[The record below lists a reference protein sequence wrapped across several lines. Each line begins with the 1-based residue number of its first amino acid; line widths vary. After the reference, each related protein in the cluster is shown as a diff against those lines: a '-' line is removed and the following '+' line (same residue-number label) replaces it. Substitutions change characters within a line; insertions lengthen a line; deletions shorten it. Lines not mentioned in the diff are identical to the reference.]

1 MNASKTARSRVSAL
15 RVQLA
20 HHNHRYY
27 VLDNPEIT
35 DAEFDALMRELE
47 SLEARHPELVTPDSP
62 TQRVGAAPSEAF
74 AEVIHGA
81 PMLSLGNALSEQEL
95 IDFDRRARERLE
107 RDEVD
112 YTAETKL
119 DGLAVN
125 LRYEGGLL
133 VRAATRG
140 DGSRGE
146 DVTANVKTIRAVPL
160 RLRGDA
166 APEVIEVRCE
176 VFMTHEG
183 FERLNRQQRNNNAKV
198 FVNPRNAA
206 AGGLR
211 QLDPGVTATRPLT
224 LFCYGIGEV
233 SGGSPPGTQFERLRW
248 LKELGMRVSPKAERV
263 RGLKGCIGYYEKIAA
278 RRDKLGY
285 DIDGV
290 VFKVDSVADQDR
302 LGQVSKAPRWAV
314 AYKFPAQERVT
325 RLLGIDVQVGRTGKL
340 TPVARLEPVHVGGV
354 TVTNA
359 TLHNQDEIDRK
370 DVRVGDTVI
379 VRRAGDVI
387 PEVVR
392 VVTEKRPRGAKRF
405 DLLKRIKSKCPECGS
420 AALRDE
426 GGVAVRCSGGL
437 VCPAQ
442 RKQAIWHF
450 ASRRAMDIEG
460 LGSKIIDQLVEQ
472 GMVSS
477 VADIYSLDRERLIA
491 LERMAEK
498 SADNLLQNIDASRNT
513 TLSRFLYALGIRD
526 VGETTAQALAAHF
539 GDLDPLITADT
550 DALEEVPDVGPVVA
564 HHLRSFFA
572 QRHNREVVDKLRSE
586 VRWPRVERPNRGARP
601 LQGKTAVLTGTL
613 SSMARSEA
621 KEKLVALGAK
631 VTGSVSKSTD
641 LVIAGENA
649 GSKLAKAEKLGVEV
663 LDEDGF
669 LKMLDEA

>member
-1 MNASKTARSRVSAL
+1 MSALKTARSRVSEL
-15 RVQLA
+15 RERLA
-20 HHNHRYY
+20 HHNYRYY
-27 VLDNPEIT
+27 VLDDPEIT
-35 DAEFDALMRELE
+35 DAEYDALMRELG
-47 SLEARHPELVTPDSP
+47 SLEASHPQLVTADSP
-62 TQRVGAAPSEAF
+62 TQRVGAAPSETF

-95 IDFDRRARERLE
+95 IDFDRRVRERLE
-107 RDEVD
+107 REEVD

-119 DGLAVN
+119 DGLAVS
-125 LRYEGGLL
+125 LRYEGGVLAG
-133 VRAATRG
+133 AATRG

-146 DVTANVKTIRAVPL
+146 DVSANVKTIKSVPL

-166 APEVIEVRCE
+166 APDVIEVRCE
-176 VFMTHEG
+176 VFMTHAG
-183 FERLNRQQRNNNAKV
+183 FDRLNRQQRKNNAKV

-211 QLDPGVTATRPLT
+211 QLDAGITATRPLT
-224 LFCYGIGEV
+224 LYCYGIGEV

-248 LKELGMRVSPKAERV
+248 LKELGMRVSPEVERV
-263 RGLKGCIGYYEKIAA
+263 RGLKGCIAYYEKIAA

-302 LGQVSKAPRWAV
+302 MGQVSKAPRWAV
-314 AYKFPAQERVT
+314 AYKFPAQEQIT

-340 TPVARLEPVHVGGV
+340 TPVARLEPVYVGGV

-370 DVRVGDTVI
+370 DVRVGDTVV

-392 VVTEKRPRGAKRF
+392 VVTEKRPRNAKRF
-405 DLLKRIKSKCPECGS
+405 DLLKRIKNKCPECGS
-420 AALRDE
+420 EALRDE

-460 LGSKIIDQLVEQ
+460 LGSKLIDQLVEQ
-472 GMVSS
+472 GMVAS
-477 VADIYSLDRERLIA
+477 VADIYSLDREPLIA

-498 SADNLLQNIDASRNT
+498 SADNLLDNIDASRDT
-513 TLSRFLYALGIRD
+513 TLPRFLYALGIRD

-539 GDLDPLITADT
+539 GDLQPLMAADT
-550 DALEEVPDVGPVVA
+550 DALQEVPDVGPVVA
-564 HHLRSFFA
+564 HHLRSFFD
-572 QRHNREVVDKLRSE
+572 QRHNREVVDKLRGE
-586 VRWPRVERPNRGARP
+586 VRWPQVERPDRGARP

-613 SSMARSEA
+613 SSMGRSEA
-621 KEKLVALGAK
+621 KEKLLALGAK

-663 LDEDGF
+663 MDEEAF
-669 LKMLDEA
+669 LKMLGET